1 MLNSFEIRKLRKKKI
16 FFGNRNTYRRLLKNK
31 EAFRIEIKKIS
42 NKFKRREFSVSLPER
57 RKTKE

>member
-31 EAFRIEIKKIS
+31 EAFRIEIKK
-42 NKFKRREFSVSLPER
+42 NQQ
-57 RKTKE
+57 